1 LNRLIA
7 VCAVLA
13 VAGGAHAYTTG
24 ISGYSGKSGMIC
36 NDCHSGGKPPTV
48 TLSGPATLA
57 PGELEVY
64 TLKIAA
70 DVVSSATMPANLP
83 YSGLDVA
90 TSAGTLGTVVQMN
103 PTHILDGEVSHTDK
117 LPRANI
123 VQVMFSLTAPPAGG
137 PLTLYAAGLS
147 ADGDGTPAGDA
158 ASATTLA
165 VMVSAPP
172 DLAGVD
178 LAGPPPLDLSAPVDA
193 LSSATPA
200 ARPTVKPD
208 LGPPTDEPRWACDC
222 RVGARAPLDAGPALM
237 LVALAALRLRRR
249 R

>member
-1 LNRLIA
+1 MRLLV
-7 VCAVLA
+7 VCGVLA
-13 VAGGAHAYTTG
+13 AATSARAYTTG
-24 ISGYSGKSGMIC
+24 ISGYSGKGGEIC
-36 NDCHSGGKPPTV
+36 NSCHSGGKPPTV

-64 TLKIAA
+64 TLRITA
-70 DVVSSATMPANLP
+70 DVVSSASMPANLP
-83 YSGLDVA
+83 YSGFDVG
-90 TSAGTLGTVVQMN
+90 TSAGTLGTVMQMN

-123 VQVMFSLTAPPAGG
+123 VQVMFSLTAPATGG

-147 ADGDGTPAGDA
+147 ADGDGTPTGDA
-158 ASATTLA
+158 AAATTLD
-165 VMVSAPP
+165 VMVSAPGV
-172 DLAGVD
+172 AVD
-178 LAGPPPLDLSAPVDA
+178 LASPGDLSAPVDA

-208 LGPPTDEPRWACDC
+208 LGPPHDEARWACDC
-222 RVGARAPLDAGPALM
+222 RVGGRRAPLPAGPALVI
-237 LVALAALRLRRR
+237 VALAALCLRRR